1 MLQSVWLLTL
11 GVMKIRNWIKYK
23 FSYCIP
29 MLLCVKILAG
39 LQNFGMPQFVAT
51 PQRHYLESVQKGITY
66 AVRCLV
72 DLTATQYATV
82 TAQQKELPSNK
93 GRIIL
98 LAPLKK

>member
-1 MLQSVWLLTL
+1 
-11 GVMKIRNWIKYK
+11 MKIRNWIKYLNLILH
-23 FSYCIP
+23 SII
-29 MLLCVKILAG
+29 MILMSVKILAG
-39 LQNFGMPQFVAT
+39 LQNFGMPQFVGT

-72 DLTATQYATV
+72 DLTATQYAIV

-98 LAPLKK
+98 LAALKK

>member
-1 MLQSVWLLTL
+1 
-11 GVMKIRNWIKYK
+11 MKIRNWKRYSLFILHSKNQ
-23 FSYCIP
+23 
-29 MLLCVKILAG
+29 LLTSAKILAG
-39 LQNFGMPQFVAT
+39 LQNFGMPQFVCT

-72 DLTATQYATV
+72 DLTATQYAMV